1 MSASNGDGYILADVF
16 TDRPFTGNPLAV
28 FPAAAEI
35 PPGLMPRIAREL
47 NLSETVFVLPP
58 DAPEHTAKLRILT
71 PDSEL
76 PFAGHPT
83 LGAACVLLSLGTA
96 GFDGDEGTVVFEE
109 GVGPVPVHVRREGG
123 GFRARLSVPGAP
135 EFGPEPPDRDT
146 LARLLSIPPD
156 AIGDGDLAP
165 MAVSWGV
172 PYLFIPVR
180 DRRTLGRVRVNT
192 AVWED
197 AVAGFWAP
205 HLYVITRDVEHAG
218 SGIRARMSAPAM
230 GIAEDPATGAAA
242 AALAAYLWR
251 HAPAPGGPLAFRIEQ
266 GFEMG
271 RPSLI
276 DVEGEVATGVLAGVR
291 VGGSCVIVGSGEM
304 RVRP

>member
-1 MSASNGDGYILADVF
+1 MVAGGYVLADVF

-35 PPGLMPRIAREL
+35 PPELMPRIAREL
-47 NLSETVFVLPP
+47 NLSETVFVLPA
-58 DAPEHTAKLRILT
+58 DSPEHTAKLRILT

-83 LGAACVLLSLGTA
+83 LGAASVLLSLGMA
-96 GFDGDEGTVVFEE
+96 GFEEDEGTVVFEE
-109 GVGPVPVHVRREGG
+109 GVGAVPVLVRRAEG
-123 GFRARLSVPGAP
+123 GFRARLSVPGAA

-146 LARLLSIPPD
+146 LARLLSIPP
-156 AIGDGDLAP
+156 AGIGDGDLVP

-180 DRRTLGRVRVNT
+180 DRRTLARVRLDT
-192 AVWED
+192 GVWAD
-197 AVAGFWAP
+197 DIAGFWAP
-205 HLYVITRDVEHAG
+205 HLYVITREVEHAG
-218 SGIRARMSAPAM
+218 SGIRARMFAPAM
-230 GIAEDPATGAAA
+230 GIVEDPATGAAA
-242 AALAAYLWR
+242 SALAAYLWR
-251 HAPAPGGPLAFRIEQ
+251 HDPAPGRSLAFRIEQ
-266 GFEMG
+266 GFEMR

-276 DVEGEVATGVLAGVR
+276 DVEGEVEGGVLSGVR
-291 VGGSCVIVGSGEM
+291 VGGSCVIVGSGEI